1 MDKRQGKVWPVAGGA
16 ITYNSKVLAMVE
28 VERIKNV
35 LRRDTVD
42 ALPELNRMV
51 GKEYDDATV
60 EAVLEELVEIAIVGQ
75 IDSATQSQTVLSDS
89 YYHITQKN
97 KEKIINWIFEY
108 TEKYIDDSM
117 IIFLGFNLLLKL
129 KWRELFVRYID
140 LYDELIKKEF
150 DDDYIA
156 HYRISQFL

>member
-1 MDKRQGKVWPVAGGA
+1 
-16 ITYNSKVLAMVE
+16 MVE

-35 LRRDTVD
+35 LRRGTVD

-108 TEKYIDDSM
+108 TEKFIDDSM

>member
-1 MDKRQGKVWPVAGGA
+1 M
-16 ITYNSKVLAMVE
+16 TNSNSKVLAMVE

-35 LRRDTVD
+35 LRRGTVA

-89 YYHITQKN
+89 YYHITDSIN
-97 KEKIINWIFEY
+97 SVLIINQNF
-108 TEKYIDDSM
+108 TEANDYGNEDS
-117 IIFLGFNLLLKL
+117 
-129 KWRELFVRYID
+129 
-140 LYDELIKKEF
+140 
-150 DDDYIA
+150 
-156 HYRISQFL
+156 